1 MYIHD
6 TNAPTKN
13 LRVRGMPDDAAS
25 VDIPVS
31 DVVDEG
37 GVKQVPEAVGS
48 ALIEHCP
55 SISEHSP
62 PKDSDS

>member
-6 TNAPTKN
+6 TNAPTRN
-13 LRVRGMPDDAAS
+13 LRVRDMPADAAS
-25 VDIPVS
+25 VDIPES

-37 GVKQVPEAVGS
+37 GVLQVPDAVGS

-55 SISEHSP
+55 SITEHSP
-62 PKDSDS
+62 QTDSE

>member
-1 MYIHD
+1 MWIHD

-13 LRVRGMPDDAAS
+13 LRVPGMPDGADP

-31 DVVDEG
+31 SVVDEG
-37 GVKQVPEAVGS
+37 GVTQVPDEVGS
-48 ALIEHCP
+48 ALTEHCP

-62 PKDSDS
+62 QED